1 MKTFSEVFPM
11 LRNIKK
17 CQMKES
23 LEESGYLL
31 CLVGGYIA
39 IFRVY
44 QDLVNNNNNNNN
56 YYYYYYYLLL
66 FMIMIIT
73 MCSCILRK
81 LLC

>member
-31 CLVGGYIA
+31 CLIGGYNA

-44 QDLVNNNNNNNN
+44 QDLVNNNNNNNYN
-56 YYYYYYYLLL
+56 YYYLLL
-66 FMIMIIT
+66 FMIIIIT
-73 MCSCILRK
+73 MCTCILRK

>member
-23 LEESGYLL
+23 LEESGCLL
-31 CLVGGYIA
+31 CLVGGYNA

-44 QDLVNNNNNNNN
+44 QDLVNNNNN
-56 YYYYYYYLLL
+56 YYYLL

-73 MCSCILRK
+73 MCTCILWK

>member
-31 CLVGGYIA
+31 CLVGGYNA

-44 QDLVNNNNNNNN
+44 QDLVNNNNNNN
-56 YYYYYYYLLL
+56 YYNYYYLLL

-73 MCSCILRK
+73 MCTCILRK
-81 LLC
+81 FLC

>member
-31 CLVGGYIA
+31 CLVGGYNA

-44 QDLVNNNNNNNN
+44 QDLVNNNNN
-56 YYYYYYYLLL
+56 YYYNYYYLLL

-73 MCSCILRK
+73 MCTCILRK
-81 LLC
+81 FLC

>member
-23 LEESGYLL
+23 LEESGYFLF
-31 CLVGGYIA
+31 LVGGYNA

-44 QDLVNNNNNNNN
+44 QDLVNNNNN
-56 YYYYYYYLLL
+56 YYYLL

-73 MCSCILRK
+73 MCTCILRK